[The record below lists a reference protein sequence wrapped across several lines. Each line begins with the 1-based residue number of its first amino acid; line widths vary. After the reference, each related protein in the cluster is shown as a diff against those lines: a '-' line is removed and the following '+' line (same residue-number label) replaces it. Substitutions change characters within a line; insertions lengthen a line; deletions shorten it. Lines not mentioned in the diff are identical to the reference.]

1 MTLCRSNP
9 GGNMNLRFVSSFVA
23 TADLGSFSKAAESL
37 FSTQATIA
45 SRVARL
51 EEELGVP
58 LFFRDGSTLIL
69 TEHGHAALPLARRL
83 LNSAR
88 EFVQAA
94 GGTDDAEG
102 IFRIAWTDYVSF
114 LLQPAFLAEASA
126 RYPRLSFEFFTHSSM
141 DVLDRL
147 HDGRVDIGVLV
158 GVEAKPNLI
167 SRHLFD
173 LPLRWICKADII
185 APDRQNLLSALQD
198 VPLIAYPVGTLPSQA
213 VDAQLENAGLRV
225 PKTYWLDT
233 LHAVLAAVREGL
245 GTALIPP
252 ALVQQDID
260 AGRLV
265 VLEMPVPIDAL
276 PFHAQ
281 FRRNARIEVCN
292 ALCELMSNLA
302 ANAVSD
308 ADDT

>member
-1 MTLCRSNP
+1 
-9 GGNMNLRFVSSFVA
+9 MNLRFVSSFIA

-83 LNSAR
+83 LESAG

-94 GGTDDAEG
+94 GGTEDAEG

-114 LLQPAFLAEASA
+114 LLQPSFLAEASA
-126 RYPRLSFEFFTHSSM
+126 RYPRLNFEFFTHSSM

-147 HDGRVDIGVLV
+147 HDGRVDLGVLV

-173 LPLRWICKADII
+173 LPLCWICKADII
-185 APDRQNLLSALQD
+185 APERQNMLSALEE
-198 VPLIAYPVGTLPSQA
+198 VPMIAYPVGTLPSQA
-213 VDAQLENAGLRV
+213 VDAQLKRAGLRV

-233 LHAVLAAVREGL
+233 LHAVLSATREGL

-252 ALVQQDID
+252 FLVQDDID
-260 AGRLV
+260 AGKLV
-265 VLEMPVPIDAL
+265 VLDIPVPVEAL
-276 PFHAQ
+276 AFHAQ
-281 FRRNARIEVCN
+281 FRRNARVDVCN
-292 ALCELMSNLA
+292 ALCELMSSLA
-302 ANAVSD
+302 TQAIFNAFSPK
-308 ADDT
+308 

>member
-1 MTLCRSNP
+1 
-9 GGNMNLRFVSSFVA
+9 MNLRFVSSFIA

-58 LFFRDGSTLIL
+58 LFFRDGSTLTL

-83 LNSAR
+83 LESAAD
-88 EFVQAA
+88 FVQAA
-94 GGTDDAEG
+94 GGTEDAEG

-114 LLQPAFLAEASA
+114 LLQPSFLAQASA
-126 RYPRLSFEFFTHSSM
+126 RYPRLNFEFFTHSSM

-147 HDGRVDIGVLV
+147 DDGRVDLGVLV

-167 SRHLFD
+167 SRRLFD

-185 APDRQNLLSALQD
+185 AGERQNMLSALED
-198 VPLIAYPVGTLPSQA
+198 VPMIAYPVGSLPSQA
-213 VDAQLENAGLRV
+213 VDAQLESAGLRV
-225 PKTYWLDT
+225 PKTYSLDT
-233 LHAVLAAVREGL
+233 LHAVLSATREGL

-252 ALVQQDID
+252 FLVQDDINS
-260 AGRLV
+260 GQLV
-265 VLEMPVPIDAL
+265 VLDIPVPVESLA
-276 PFHAQ
+276 FHAQ
-281 FRRNARIEVCN
+281 FRRNARIDVCN
-292 ALCELMSNLA
+292 ALCELMSRLA
-302 ANAVSD
+302 AQAIFNATD
-308 ADDT
+308 A